1 VRGDVKDYI
10 LRELPRRGTTIYIV
24 KTTPAQDER
33 AAAMLDATATSGVT
47 LTLGGILSDNCS
59 IRVNKALDAAGIEK
73 GPLPPTMPG
82 SAALRLAYDP
92 ATSSVTRVIDV
103 PQDSNLT
110 QSDLNAIKPFEVTL
124 PRPNNP
130 IPKPG
135 TPGGTPVQRM
145 HTTTR
150 RRP

>member
-1 VRGDVKDYI
+1 MT
-10 LRELPRRGTTIYIV
+10 RE
-24 KTTPAQDER
+24 
-33 AAAMLDATATSGVT
+33 
-47 LTLGGILSDNCS
+47 GITSDNCS

-73 GPLPPTMPG
+73 SPIPSSIPG
-82 SAALRLAYDP
+82 SAGLRLATDP
-92 ATSSVTRVIDV
+92 ATSSVTRVIDI

-135 TPGGTPVQRM
+135 TPGGTPVQTMPAR
-145 HTTTR
+145 TR
-150 RRP
+150 TRP